1 MSNVEQGMANVEGV
15 LDWPDDACL
24 VPENHTVIGLFEL
37 LLKNPARLDELA
49 GDPARQRELFP
60 RLLLIAQAGY
70 LVYSAVMLLLLNLA
84 PDAALPASL
93 HVAVPSASWAD
104 GSALGLPVGYGM
116 GLVIAS
122 CICLPSFYFYSLLAG
137 VRMSWLQ
144 IASIVL
150 RGSAANGVMLLG
162 IVPIYVAVAL
172 GLLVTSAPAEWLGAT
187 LLFGLLLPF
196 VAGLWG
202 LREIYRGVMH
212 VGANLSIDCRRQ
224 YFLRRLTLSW
234 AAVYTAVV
242 PVLIYR
248 LWESVAALAA
258 TRRFLCLRF
267 SARPDLTNGSI
278 HCLARC
284 GALNVNTDCA
294 GLPP

>member
-1 MSNVEQGMANVEGV
+1 MSNIEQGMSNVEGAVA
-15 LDWPDDACL
+15 WPDDEFL
-24 VPENHTVIGLFEL
+24 VAENHTVIGLFEL
-37 LLKNPARLDELA
+37 LLKDPAGLDELA

-70 LVYSAVMLLLLNLA
+70 LVFSAVMVLLLNLA
-84 PDAALPASL
+84 PTAALPASL
-93 HVAVPSASWAD
+93 NVAVPRASWGD
-104 GSALGLPVGYGM
+104 GSVLGLPVGYGF

-137 VRMSWLQ
+137 VRMTWLQ
-144 IASIVL
+144 IASIVV

-162 IVPIYVAVAL
+162 ILPIYVAIAL
-172 GLLVTSAPAEWLGAT
+172 GLLVTDAPAEWLGGT
-187 LLFGLLLPF
+187 LLLGLLLPF

-212 VGANLSIDCRRQ
+212 LGASLSIDCRRQ
-224 YFLRRLTLSW
+224 WFLRRLTLSW

-248 LWESVAALAA
+248 LWESVAAM
-258 TRRFLCLRF
+258 
-267 SARPDLTNGSI
+267 
-278 HCLARC
+278 
-284 GALNVNTDCA
+284 AL
-294 GLPP
+294 